1 MKISKDGSIYRLAY
15 FYNQGWFSEREKQ
28 ETDICTLTR
37 RVLSGLFTALM
48 ITVIASFVGYCFVDS
63 FLALYFWLTTGYLEV
78 GLGITT
84 FIVVMGFV
92 VIFLLLTGAN
102 AVSEVDVVRQM
113 IDSHRGRYCV
123 KVEIE

>member
-1 MKISKDGSIYRLAY
+1 MKISKDGLIYRLAY
-15 FYNQGWFSEREKQ
+15 VYHQGWFSEREKQ

-37 RVLSGLFTALM
+37 RVLGGLFIASM
-48 ITVIASFVGYCFVDS
+48 ITVIASYVGYCFVDS
-63 FLALYFWLTTGYLEV
+63 FLALYFWLTTGYFEV
-78 GLGITT
+78 GLGIAT
-84 FIVVMGFV
+84 FIVVMVFAAVFV
-92 VIFLLLTGAN
+92 LFAGAT